1 MDSTLQLKN
10 SIISRIKSSSD
21 IEFLKA
27 LHTIMD
33 SSDKSLYQLSEL
45 QEQSIEAGNK
55 DIQEGRFVSNEQVL
69 SEIELWLKKK

>member
-10 SIISRIKSSSD
+10 SIISRIENSSD

-33 SSDKSLYQLSEL
+33 SSDKSLFQLSNV
-45 QEQSIEAGNK
+45 QERSIELGKK
-55 DIQEGRFVSNEQVL
+55 DIQEGNYVSNEQAI
-69 SEIELWLKKK
+69 SEIELWLLQ